1 MSATVRL
8 AVLGGSGASTPELM
22 DAIADWPGEAER
34 RPALDVVLHGRS
46 ARKLELVAEA
56 CRSRLPASVDGVHV
70 SAETSLDRA
79 LDGADVVLIQI
90 RAGGLDAR
98 VFDETFPRA
107 FGLPGEET
115 MGPGGFADALR
126 TVPALADTWDRL
138 AALATDAFII
148 DLTNPAGIVTQA
160 ATAHTG
166 LRIVSICDGPVTFVE
181 GIAAATG
188 RDASAVRLGYAGM
201 NHCGVWVDPESD
213 VLRSALPATSGIDPE
228 DVEALGALPTPYV
241 RFYLHPDRQLEAQLA
256 AAQSRAQALKRMEA
270 EMLDQ
275 YAHHVEAPR
284 QTRRGALWYRV
295 SIVPLIDAVVHG
307 GRDTVV
313 LGLPNAGAVDWAPDD
328 AIVELPTDVHVG
340 GTLSRRPAV
349 GLPGPVVD
357 LLTRHATFETRTA
370 RALAGTRSRDDV
382 RGRRPALV
390 EALGA
395 NPMVESPELAE
406 RLVDE
411 ILANAPF

>member
-1 MSATVRL
+1 MSPIVRL
-8 AVLGGSGASTPELM
+8 AVLGGSAASTPELM
-22 DAIADWPGEAER
+22 DAIADWPGGAER
-34 RPALDVVLHGRS
+34 RPALDIVLHGRS
-46 ARKLELVAEA
+46 IRKLELVAEA
-56 CRSRLPASVDGVHV
+56 CRSRLPASVDGVQV
-70 SAETSLDRA
+70 TAESSLDRA
-79 LDGADVVLIQI
+79 LDGADIVLIQV

-98 VFDETFPRA
+98 VFDETFPRT

-138 AALATDAFII
+138 AALAADAFII

-160 ATAHTG
+160 AIAHTG
-166 LRIVSICDGPVTFVE
+166 LRMVSICDGPVTFVE
-181 GIAAATG
+181 GIAGATG

-201 NHCGVWVDPESD
+201 NHCGFWVDPERD
-213 VLRSALPATSGIDPE
+213 VLLSALPATSGIDPE
-228 DVEALGALPTPYV
+228 DVEALGALPTPYL
-241 RFYLHPDRQLEAQLA
+241 RFYLHPDRQLETQLA
-256 AAQSRAQALKRMEA
+256 AAESRAQALKRMEA

-307 GRDTVV
+307 GQDTVV
-313 LGLPNAGAVDWAPDD
+313 LGLPNAGAVDFAPDD
-328 AIVELPTDVHVG
+328 AIVELPTDVHAG
-340 GTLSRRPAV
+340 GALSRRPAV
-349 GLPGPVVD
+349 GLPSPVVD

-382 RGRRPALV
+382 RGRRLALV

-395 NPMVESPELAE
+395 NPMVESAELAE